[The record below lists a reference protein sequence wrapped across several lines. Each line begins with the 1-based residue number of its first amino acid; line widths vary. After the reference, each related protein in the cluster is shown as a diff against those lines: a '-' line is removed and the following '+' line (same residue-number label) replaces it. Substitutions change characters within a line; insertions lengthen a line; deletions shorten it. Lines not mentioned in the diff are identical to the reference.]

1 VRLPAATSSS
11 LPPAVVLGGLENSVS
26 VARALRRQGVAVYA
40 VGGAE
45 SPVRYSRACAG
56 FHVLE
61 EGPPQPQYLRWL
73 LEAAPD
79 GTVVFPCDDDAVEVV
94 ARHRGELDRLVPI
107 EANDAALLDVL
118 DKDRTYGRARAAGVP
133 TPRTMMVSDDAQLEA
148 AIARIGFPCALK
160 PRHIH
165 EFSRHFRRK
174 VFLAD
179 DPGSLRRAFAET
191 SAHGL
196 QMIVT
201 EIVPGPEDAYCSI
214 FTYLDE
220 SSQPLVVFTK
230 RKLRQNPPGF
240 GVGCY
245 HITHWDDAV
254 AEMGLRFL
262 QAIHFRGIANVEFKR
277 DSRDGTLKLIEC
289 NARFTAANEILQRSG
304 LDFANFVYR
313 RQIGQAVAVPDR
325 VRDDVYMWAPVQ
337 DTMSFLASHRRGQLS
352 TRDWMGSLL
361 HRQTLPLFAWRDP
374 LPSLVNLYHMA
385 NRRRRRAAV
394 AAEAGQASDTAAA
407 AA

>member
-1 VRLPAATSSS
+1 VPTPAQSPGA
-11 LPPAVVLGGLENSVS
+11 LPPAVVLGGLENAVS

-45 SPVRYSRACAG
+45 SPVRHSRACAG
-56 FHVLE
+56 FHLLE
-61 EGPPQPQYLRWL
+61 PGPPQPQYLRWL

-94 ARHRGELDRLVPI
+94 ARHRAELDRLVPI

-118 DKDRTYGRARAAGVP
+118 DKDRTYERARAAGVP
-133 TPRTMMVSDDAQLEA
+133 TPRTMMVGDDAELEA
-148 AIARIGFPCALK
+148 AIAEIGFPCALK

-174 VFLAD
+174 VFLAAD
-179 DPGSLRRAFAET
+179 AAELRQAFAET

-220 SSQPLVVFTK
+220 HSQPLLVFTK

-262 QAIHFRGIANVEFKR
+262 QAIDFRGIANVEFKR
-277 DSRDGTLKLIEC
+277 DVRDGTLTLIEC

-313 RQIGQAVAVPDR
+313 RQIGQSVPAPGR
-325 VRDDVYMWAPVQ
+325 VRDGVYMWAPVQ
-337 DTMSFLASHRRGQLS
+337 DTMSFLASRRRGEL
-352 TRDWMGSLL
+352 TARRWAASLL
-361 HRQTLPLFAWRDP
+361 HRQTLPLFAWSDP
-374 LPSLVNLYHMA
+374 MPSLVNLYHMA
-385 NRRRRRAAV
+385 DRRRRRAA
-394 AAEAGQASDTAAA
+394 AGADAGQASDTAAA
-407 AA
+407 AV